1 MKGLILIL
9 SILFSLNAF
18 STVSVGGY
26 VPFGLSTQDSED
38 GGANTFGFDPVVTI
52 NHVIPFIWG
61 ELFMPEF
68 RLVLNGEG
76 KDGYDKK
83 TMFFLLDFGHR
94 FAPGFV
100 GRYGI
105 GTFMT
110 KISGDGG
117 AVVLNNGTSTSTFYR
132 PSKSVTSWN
141 TTLNGGLEWAF
152 DANYAMRF
160 ELFMFDFL
168 ASTRKFSYIL
178 NLTYYL

>member
-1 MKGLILIL
+1 LKRMIIFLGFFL
-9 SILFSLNAF
+9 SFNINA
-18 STVSVGGY
+18 TVSLGGY
-26 VPFGLSTQDSED
+26 VPFGLSTQTSAD
-38 GGANTFGFDPVVTI
+38 GGANTFGFDPVVSI
-52 NHVIPFIWG
+52 NHIIPMFWG

-68 RLVLNGEG
+68 GLVLNGEG

-83 TMFFLLDFGHR
+83 TLFFLLDFGHR
-94 FAPGFV
+94 FTSGLV
-100 GRYGI
+100 GRYGL

-117 AVVLNNGTSTSTFYR
+117 AVELNNGTSTATFYR